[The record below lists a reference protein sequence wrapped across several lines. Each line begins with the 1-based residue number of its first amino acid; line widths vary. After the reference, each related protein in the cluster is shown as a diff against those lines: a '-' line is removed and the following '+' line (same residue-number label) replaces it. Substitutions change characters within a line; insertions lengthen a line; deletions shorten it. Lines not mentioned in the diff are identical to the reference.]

1 MQLKWLEDL
10 LTLAEEGSL
19 ARAAQRRHVTHP
31 AFGRRIRALEAWAG
45 APLIDRDAPSLR
57 FTAHGEV
64 VLEAARETIGAL
76 ATARRA
82 RTGEGDDGCP
92 LHIASG
98 RTLARTLL
106 PTWYARMQPL
116 IGQRK
121 FKVSTREL
129 QQVAPMLE
137 SGEADFML
145 TYFHPI
151 LALRL
156 DARRSSYLQLADEAL
171 IPVWGCEPDARPL
184 RALSRRKAASWL
196 SYSGSLALGRL
207 VEDHLLNISSHH
219 FCEWRSNSTPP
230 TLRTSSRCVDSVSP
244 GCRARWWRRTA
255 AWVAWFRSAIAATKS
270 SCKCVSIAGDNAC
283 PRWAKRYGRP
293 RRKTTEAEAAVP
305 CQTSTPACEIGTP
318 CFSLGTIM

>member
-10 LTLAEEGSL
+10 LALAEEGSL

-57 FTAHGEV
+57 FTAHGEA
-64 VLEAARETIGAL
+64 VLDAARETIGAL

-106 PTWYARMQPL
+106 PTWYARIQPL

-156 DARRSSYLQLADEAL
+156 DARRFSYLQLADEAL
-171 IPVWGCEPDARPL
+171 IPVCGCEPDARPL
-184 RALSRRKAASWL
+184 HVLSRRKAAPWL
-196 SYSGSLALGRL
+196 SYSGSLALGLL
-207 VEDHLLNISSHH
+207 VEDHLRNHLKPPLLRVAVELDSADTAHEFALRGFGIAWLPRSMVAADCRLGRLVQVGDRSH
-219 FCEWRSNSTPP
+219 EIPLQVRLYRRRQRLSPMGE
-230 TLRTSSRCVDSVSP
+230 TL
-244 GCRARWWRRTA
+244 W
-255 AWVAWFRSAIAATKS
+255 AAT
-270 SCKCVSIAGDNAC
+270 
-283 PRWAKRYGRP
+283 AKDGG
-293 RRKTTEAEAAVP
+293 
-305 CQTSTPACEIGTP
+305 S
-318 CFSLGTIM
+318 

>member
-10 LTLAEEGSL
+10 LALAEEGSL

-98 RTLARTLL
+98 RSLARTLL

-156 DARRSSYLQLADEAL
+156 DARRFSYLQLADEAL
-171 IPVWGCEPDARPL
+171 VPVCGCEPDARPL
-184 RALSRRKAASWL
+184 HALSRRKAAPWL

-207 VEDHLLNISSHH
+207 VEDHLRNHLKPPLLRVAVELDSADAAHEFALRGFGIAWLPRSMVAADCRGGRLVQVGDRSH
-219 FCEWRSNSTPP
+219 EIPLQVRLYRRRQRLSPMGE
-230 TLRTSSRCVDSVSP
+230 TL
-244 GCRARWWRRTA
+244 W
-255 AWVAWFRSAIAATKS
+255 AAT
-270 SCKCVSIAGDNAC
+270 
-283 PRWAKRYGRP
+283 AKDDG
-293 RRKTTEAEAAVP
+293 
-305 CQTSTPACEIGTP
+305 S
-318 CFSLGTIM
+318 